1 MDGQVCECLLNSL
14 MEPIVFVDAE
24 HIIRY
29 MNPAACVQLQKYG
42 GGELVGNSLFDYHNP
57 ASCRTIRMVWARMQE
72 GLEEECISNKDGKYT
87 YMRAV
92 RDERGELLGYYERY
106 EKIVPH

>member
-1 MDGQVCECLLNSL
+1 MDGKMYGCLLDSL
-14 MEPIVFVDAE
+14 TEPIIFVDTE

-29 MNPAACVQLQKYG
+29 MNPAACMELKKYG
-42 GGELVGNSLFDYHNP
+42 GIELVGSSLFGCHNQT
-57 ASCRTIRMVWARMQE
+57 SCRTIREVWKRMHG
-72 GLEEECISNKDGKYT
+72 GLDEECISIQEGKRT

-92 RDERGELLGYYERY
+92 RDECGDLLGYYERY